1 MSGAL
6 LAAGSLRRL
15 ISLLSTALV
24 LFSFSSFVQG
34 QRADH
39 LTDEEI
45 ELIRD
50 VQEVD
55 LRMEIYA
62 RAIERRM
69 LSING
74 TSGLNKDDLKL
85 LEKESE
91 KWGPLPEGTF
101 SILLSDIPR
110 ILDEA
115 VSKIEDV
122 AERNESSDLFPFAVY
137 IIADYCRD
145 LAPRLEALRSRAAG
159 ARDIALINT
168 AIGECSDIVEASSK
182 IPRPDPKE
190 RDKKKK
196 KS

>member
-1 MSGAL
+1 MSGVPI
-6 LAAGSLRRL
+6 AAARGW
-15 ISLLSTALV
+15 IFFIPLV
-24 LFSFSSFVQG
+24 IIFLFTLPSAANA

-55 LRMEIYA
+55 LRMEIYV
-62 RAIERRM
+62 RAIERR
-69 LSING
+69 LLAING
-74 TSGLNKDDLKL
+74 TSDLDKDGLRL

-91 KWGPLPEGTF
+91 KWGALPDGTF
-101 SILLSDIPR
+101 SDLLSDIPR

-145 LAPRLEALRSRAAG
+145 LPPRLDALRTRAAG
-159 ARDIALINT
+159 ARDTALINT

-182 IPRPDPKE
+182 IPRPDPKD
-190 RDKKKK
+190 RNKKKK